1 MQNKL
6 GIWLEVVLGST
17 KIKVS
22 RNNWNLCSSDYY
34 IFMQHAVD
42 YHVFVEIL
50 I

>member
-22 RNNWNLCSSDYY
+22 RNNWNCVVLIITYLCS
-34 IFMQHAVD
+34 M
-42 YHVFVEIL
+42 L
-50 I
+50 